1 MRVPAAG
8 SVTSGG
14 AVHGS
19 ANRDVAV
26 SLGRAALLASHFV
39 LLFAGYYLA
48 ARVGLG
54 FRFQSSQIGVTWPA
68 NAVLLS
74 ALLLTPRKRWWLV
87 LLTTALAHAV
97 VMGSSSPAWRVLW
110 QIVGNAWFTIA
121 CAEVLRRFAALPLH
135 FGNRRQVFVY
145 SAVSFG
151 MPAIFAFTTPA
162 FVRTFLGLDQG
173 AGPAAVWLRVTL
185 SNATALL
192 VVGPFVLKWVQYGV
206 GRLKELRARRLAEAC
221 VMIVSL
227 FAVGLVAFGTGSEL
241 AGFPMLPL
249 LIVPPL
255 LWAAVRFGP
264 LGATTALFCVAAL
277 SGFGTA
283 RQLGP
288 FVMTTEAAQVLS
300 LQAFWIVLSVPMML
314 LAAVIR
320 EREQVEDALHEQR
333 NQLAHVTR
341 VATVGELSGAFA
353 HELRQPLTAI
363 LANAQTAAHLL
374 ARPQVDVQEV
384 RTILEDIAAEDKV
397 ATNVIGRLRSFLK
410 EGQPRFETLALEAV
424 VHDALALARGTV
436 DTMDVDVQTE
446 VAARLPRVNGDP
458 VQLLQVVLNLIVN
471 SCDAMS
477 ESGERRLR
485 LLVAPLADERV
496 QLVVADSGIG
506 LPDGKERHIFE
517 PFFTTKPKGLGLGL
531 SISRSIATSHG
542 GRLWGENNP
551 RGGAAF
557 HLELPAANA
566 SSPPAN

>member
-1 MRVPAAG
+1 M
-8 SVTSGG
+8 SGG
-14 AVHGS
+14 EQEAVHGS
-19 ANRDVAV
+19 ASRNVAE
-26 SLGRAALLASHFV
+26 SLRQSALLASRFV
-39 LLFAGYYLA
+39 LLYAGYHLA

-74 ALLLTPRKRWWLV
+74 ALLLTTRKRWWLV
-87 LLTTALAHAV
+87 LLTTALAHVV
-97 VMGSSSPAWRVLW
+97 VMGSSIPASRVVW

-121 CAEVLRRFAALPLH
+121 CAELLRRFAGLPLH
-135 FGNRRQVFVY
+135 FGNRRQVLVY
-145 SAVSFG
+145 SAVAFG
-151 MPAIFAFTTPA
+151 VPAFFALTAPA
-162 FVRTFLGLDQG
+162 FVRTFLGLDQS
-173 AGPAAVWLRVTL
+173 AGLAAVWLRVTL
-185 SNATALL
+185 SNATALVL
-192 VVGPFVLKWVQYGV
+192 VGPFVLTWVQYGV
-206 GRLKELRARRLAEAC
+206 RRLKELRARRLWEAS
-221 VMIVSL
+221 VMMASL
-227 FAVGLVAFGTGSEL
+227 LAVGLVAFGTGSEL

-264 LGATTALFCVAAL
+264 LGASTALFCIAAL

-288 FVMTTEAAQVLS
+288 FVMTTEAARVLS
-300 LQAFWIVLSVPMML
+300 LQTFWIVLSVPMML

-374 ARPQVDVQEV
+374 ARPHVDVQEV

-446 VAARLPRVNGDP
+446 VAARLPRVIGDP
-458 VQLLQVVLNLIVN
+458 VQLLQVVVNLIVN

-477 ESGERRLR
+477 ASEERRLR
-485 LLVAPLADERV
+485 LLVAPLADEKV
-496 QLVVADSGIG
+496 QLVVADSGVG

-557 HLELPAANA
+557 HLELPAASA

>member
-1 MRVPAAG
+1 VP
-8 SVTSGG
+8 
-14 AVHGS
+14 
-19 ANRDVAV
+19 
-26 SLGRAALLASHFV
+26 LY
-39 LLFAGYYLA
+39 AGYYLA

-74 ALLLTPRKRWWLV
+74 ALLLTPRKRWWLA

-97 VMGSSSPAWRVLW
+97 VMGSSIPASRVLW

-121 CAEVLRRFAALPLH
+121 CAELLRRFAALPLH

-145 SAVSFG
+145 SAVSLG

-162 FVRTFLGLDQG
+162 LVRTLLGLDQG

-192 VVGPFVLKWVQYGV
+192 VVGPFVLKWVQYGAR
-206 GRLKELRARRLAEAC
+206 RLKELRARRLAEGS
-221 VMIVSL
+221 VMMASL
-227 FAVGLVAFGTGSEL
+227 LAVGLVAFGTGSEL

-264 LGATTALFCVAAL
+264 LGASTALFCIAAL

-320 EREQVEDALHEQR
+320 EREQAEDALHEQR

-341 VATVGELSGAFA
+341 VATVGELSGACA

-446 VAARLPRVNGDP
+446 VAARLPRVIGDP
-458 VQLLQVVLNLIVN
+458 VQLLQVVVNLIVN

-477 ESGERRLR
+477 ESEERRLR
-485 LLVAPLADERV
+485 LLVAPLADAKV
-496 QLVVADSGIG
+496 QLVVADSGVG

-557 HLELPAANA
+557 HLELPAVSA
-566 SSPPAN
+566 SPPLRD